1 MAVFAAQ
8 SIVKRLLKLGLN
20 VSECKIGVMGITFKE
35 NCPDVRNSKIVDLI
49 NELDSWGA
57 LVSVCDPWAD
67 PNEVQNVYNISL
79 VKQESMGTVDALIV
93 AVGHNVYRSM
103 QIKELRKICPGENA
117 VLGDLKSIY
126 DKQKLI
132 DSGFEV
138 FRL

>member
-1 MAVFAAQ
+1 MQ
-8 SIVKRLLKLGLN
+8 
-20 VSECKIGVMGITFKE
+20 IGVMNNFKE

-93 AVGHNVYRSM
+93 AVGHNVYRS
-103 QIKELRKICPGENA
+103 CN
-117 VLGDLKSIY
+117 
-126 DKQKLI
+126 
-132 DSGFEV
+132 
-138 FRL
+138 